1 MTCAAWT
8 YKCHLALF
16 RWTRGSG
23 LYIWFGRMIR
33 IQCVYNEYNGIS
45 NASRWHF
52 WFSLSDLSMWL
63 LGVSVYEKCM
73 RGALHISVN
82 IHTVHG
88 CMDEWLSISCWI
100 KTLERGNILPV
111 YVFLFPWQQ
120 TYCCVNAW
128 RKGLYLFVR
137 RNKSTKWELLVIWSV
152 SMCCWERWSAH
163 KNIED
168 VHTNTKSKQTL
179 VQVEMMNV

>member
-1 MTCAAWT
+1 MKNVW
-8 YKCHLALF
+8 
-16 RWTRGSG
+16 
-23 LYIWFGRMIR
+23 
-33 IQCVYNEYNGIS
+33 
-45 NASRWHF
+45 
-52 WFSLSDLSMWL
+52 
-63 LGVSVYEKCM
+63 
-73 RGALHISVN
+73 GALHISVN

-111 YVFLFPWQQ
+111 YVFMFPWQR
-120 TYCCVNAW
+120 TYCCENAW
-128 RKGLYLFVR
+128 RQGLYLFLR

-168 VHTNTKSKQTL
+168 VHTDTKSKQTL
-179 VQVEMMNV
+179 LQDEMMNILWTYMETTLTVVVLWYTVESTSENASVLCQHFYYKWLSA